1 MIFDKTVVVFVRNEA
16 KDITFLESATF
27 GPFNRNYKTAN
38 AFITKL
44 KNLYKKHGSDNFS
57 IISVVIE

>member
-1 MIFDKTVVVFVRNEA
+1 MIFDKTVVVFVRDES

-38 AFITKL
+38 AFITEL
-44 KNLYKKHGSDNFS
+44 KSLYKKHGSDKFYIMN
-57 IISVVIE
+57 VVIE